1 MNHYERLKV
10 TQDAPPEVVR
20 AAYRALAQALPH
32 DEHREVRLTELNAAY
47 ETLINPESRQAYD
60 AVRSLEVPDAAP
72 EAISPGEGASSST
85 DAGVDIAL
93 DALAVARS
101 DASSSETANDED
113 LGDPWQSVYDAP
125 TFDRPQPWPRQPMV
139 WAAGMLVLL
148 MTAGLG
154 VWMWQLYKANQFAQG
169 MAVQVEQGAS
179 AVLLPPEPMPAL
191 PVTESPRK
199 LSLEELSRLSDEEL
213 LAVLPT
219 LGASAPYSERS
230 VRELP
235 SAVGPGALR
244 SGVSS
249 RHPLDGAPL
258 NLRTEGELV
267 DPLAPEVST
276 RSAVRGR

>member
-72 EAISPGEGASSST
+72 EVISPGEEVSSST

-125 TFDRPQPWPRQPMV
+125 TFDRPD
-139 WAAGMLVLL
+139 
-148 MTAGLG
+148 
-154 VWMWQLYKANQFAQG
+154 
-169 MAVQVEQGAS
+169 
-179 AVLLPPEPMPAL
+179 
-191 PVTESPRK
+191 RK
-199 LSLEELSRLSDEEL
+199 
-213 LAVLPT
+213 
-219 LGASAPYSERS
+219 S
-230 VRELP
+230 V
-235 SAVGPGALR
+235 V
-244 SGVSS
+244 
-249 RHPLDGAPL
+249 
-258 NLRTEGELV
+258 
-267 DPLAPEVST
+267 
-276 RSAVRGR
+276 